1 MTALLDSYDVVI
13 LGAGSAGETA
23 AVALADEGW
32 SVLVAEPDLVGGECP
47 FTACVPSKALLTP
60 VHPRRL
66 AAETAGMQA
75 PEVDPGS
82 VFRLRDRVT
91 EGGSDAAHADSLTA
105 KGIHIARSRARIVS
119 KKLVELV
126 EEDRRV
132 EASRAVIV
140 ATGAGPAM
148 PPLPGIDHPRIG
160 AAAALTTRQS
170 APEHLVVVGAGV
182 VGCELAQAFRHLG
195 SRVTVVEMAS
205 RPVPTEEPTA
215 SDWIRAELERDS
227 IDFVFDTAASRF
239 EGTDDH
245 VTVVLDDGSEIS
257 GDHVLIAVGRV
268 PRTSEIGLDSVG
280 IDPDALETDE
290 WLRVVG
296 AEDWLCAIG
305 DVNGRAPYT
314 HAANYQATIATD
326 HLLGRTGG
334 GAAVGDR
341 ESTPRVMFTI
351 PNLAATGMTESQARD
366 AGHDIRTVERDLATI
381 AAPYVRGSDHPGWAK
396 LVLDA
401 RSGTLLGATF
411 VAAEAGEMIHAAT
424 IAIVGRIPVSRLRHA
439 IAPFPTMSEV
449 WTPLLA
455 DLG

>member
-1 MTALLDSYDVVI
+1 MTNSLPVYDVVI
-13 LGAGSAGETA
+13 IGAGSAGEVA
-23 AVALADEGW
+23 AAALADEGW

-66 AAETAGMQA
+66 AADTAGMQV
-75 PEVDPGS
+75 PEVDAGS
-82 VFRLRDRVT
+82 VFRLRDQVT
-91 EGGSDAAHADSLTA
+91 EGGSDTAHAQSLTT
-105 KGIHIARSRARIVS
+105 KGIHIARSHARIVS
-119 KKLVELV
+119 EKVVELV
-126 EEDRRV
+126 EEDRTI
-132 EASRAVIV
+132 EASRAVVV

-148 PPLPGIDHPRIG
+148 PPIPGIDHPRVG
-160 AAAALTTRQS
+160 PAAALTTRQS
-170 APEHLVVVGAGV
+170 APDHLVVVGAGV

-205 RPVPTEEPTA
+205 APVPSEEPTA
-215 SDWIRAELERDS
+215 SAWIKAELERDG
-227 IDFVFDTAASRF
+227 IDFTFDAGARRF
-239 EGTDDH
+239 EGSDH
-245 VTVVLDDGSEIS
+245 DVTVTLDDGTEIS
-257 GDHVLIAVGRV
+257 GDHVLVAVGRI
-268 PRTSEIGLDSVG
+268 PRTSAIGLESVG
-280 IDPDALETDE
+280 IDPDGLETDE

-296 AEDWLCAIG
+296 AEDWLYAIG

-314 HAANYQATIATD
+314 HAANYQAMIATD
-326 HLLGRTGG
+326 HLLGRLGGG
-334 GAAVGDR
+334 GAIGDR
-341 ESTPRVMFTI
+341 VATPRVMFTI

-366 AGHDIRTVERDLATI
+366 AGHDVRTVERDLATI
-381 AAPYVRGSDHPGWAK
+381 AAPYVHGLDRPGWAK
-396 LVLDA
+396 LVVDA